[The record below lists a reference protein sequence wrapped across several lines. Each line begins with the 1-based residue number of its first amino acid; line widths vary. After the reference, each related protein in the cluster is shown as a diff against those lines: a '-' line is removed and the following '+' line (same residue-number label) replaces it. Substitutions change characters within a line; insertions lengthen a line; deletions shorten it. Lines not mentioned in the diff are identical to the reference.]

1 MSWFSGFKNPFASAP
16 ETPRVAA
23 AKEGVKKAQA
33 ELEAAE
39 NEAANQPPPSTVTP
53 PSGPGM
59 ASNVGGRRSKT
70 KRSKKS
76 KSKRSRTG
84 RKSNRL

>member
-1 MSWFSGFKNPFASAP
+1 MDWLRNLVTGGP
-16 ETPRVAA
+16 ETPEVVAA
-23 AKEGVKKAQA
+23 KKKIEEAQA
-33 ELEAAE
+33 ELDAAK
-39 NEAANQPPPSTVTP
+39 NAAANPPQGTSDLSGVNP
-53 PSGPGM
+53 P
-59 ASNVGGRRSKT
+59 ASGGRRRKT